1 MDLSCK
7 FYDLYLIYGVLRK
20 HTGSAQ
26 FPLSATGYS
35 LQRLNCPFS
44 MAIEA
49 YKYIHKQI
57 NQSPAAF
64 KIKPD
69 NTKSAASYDH
79 VNKRYINRRYLNSQK
94 GAKPI
99 GGSSK
104 RKVLPEE
111 YSNTNPMKMK
121 NRKTSDSLSIT
132 TRIPVENHYQKT
144 LSQTDRS
151 VLGKVSSF
159 KCKKSQK
166 LSFNN
171 CLIVKT
177 IIDYNS

>member
-79 VNKRYINRRYLNSQK
+79 VNKRYINRRYLKSQT
-94 GAKPI
+94 

-144 LSQTDRS
+144 LSQTDES

-166 LSFNN
+166 LSYN
-171 CLIVKT
+171 C
-177 IIDYNS
+177 IDYNRL

>member
-1 MDLSCK
+1 
-7 FYDLYLIYGVLRK
+7 
-20 HTGSAQ
+20 
-26 FPLSATGYS
+26 
-35 LQRLNCPFS
+35 

-49 YKYIHKQI
+49 YKYIYKQI

-64 KIKPD
+64 KMKPD
-69 NTKSAASYDH
+69 NTKSAASNDH
-79 VNKRYINRRYLNSQK
+79 VNKRYINQRYLNSQK

-99 GGSSK
+99 GRSSK

-121 NRKTSDSLSIT
+121 NRKKSDSLSIA

-159 KCKKSQK
+159 ECKKSPK
-166 LSFNN
+166 LSYN
-171 CLIVKT
+171 C
-177 IIDYNS
+177 IDYYNLLIRLYRLLLIEYNSWYETVYSKSHRVIFINSIEIEFKFIR